1 MSTPTRGTQGFT
13 LLEVMVALSLLAVT
27 ALGMASVAGSLVHTS
42 ADGRLAAEA
51 GAAADARIS
60 NIQVWPNYDN
70 VDSIFVGT
78 ESNTPFTGWT
88 RVTAETHVT
97 ADSNDYKRFTVSV
110 TGPGLTAAVARTISI
125 ANQ

>member
-1 MSTPTRGTQGFT
+1 MPHDARSTRGFT
-13 LLEVMVALSLLAVT
+13 LLEVMVAVSILAVT
-27 ALGMASVAGSLVHTS
+27 ALGCLVHTA

-51 GAAADARIS
+51 AAAADARIS

-70 VDSIFVGT
+70 VDSIFTGT
-78 ESNTPFTGWT
+78 EANTPFSGWSRT
-88 RVTAETHVT
+88 TAVTHVT

-110 TGPGLTAAVARTISI
+110 TGPGLTTAVARTISI

>member
-1 MSTPTRGTQGFT
+1 MPTTVRGTRGFT

-42 ADGRLAAEA
+42 ADGRLAVEA

-60 NIQVWPNYDN
+60 NIQVWPDYGN
-70 VDSIFVGT
+70 VDSVFRGT
-78 ESNTPFTGWT
+78 EANTPFTGWT
-88 RVTAETHVT
+88 RVTTVTHVT